1 MKSVDVAV
9 YRAFSE
15 AKAGTWKPGQLV
27 LGLPENGVGYSLDE
41 YNRKLLTP
49 AIEAR
54 LQKAKADIVS
64 GKIVVAEY
72 KAP

>member
-1 MKSVDVAV
+1 
-9 YRAFSE
+9 
-15 AKAGTWKPGQLV
+15 V

-54 LQKAKADIVS
+54 LQKAKADIIS
-64 GKIVVAEY
+64 GKIVVAQY